1 MTAARTPITH
11 VAIRFQGTVYSLPP
25 PNRHHHII
33 RLIVDTTG
41 VPSVDND
48 EQGFLDATGRFLSRR
63 QALVSARLHG
73 QLKDPDN
80 IRAGRL
86 FSEDLW

>member
-1 MTAARTPITH
+1 MITH
-11 VAIRFQGTVYSLPP
+11 VAIRFRNEIYSLPP

-33 RLIVDTTG
+33 WEIAKILNIE
-41 VPSVDND
+41 SVDLE
-48 EQGFLDATGRFLSRR
+48 EQGFLDETGKFYNR
-63 QALVSARLHG
+63 QDALAHALICNQVKNIAL
-73 QLKDPDN
+73 

>member
-1 MTAARTPITH
+1 MNNTRTPITH
-11 VAIRFQGTVYSLPP
+11 VAIRFRGIIYSLPA
-25 PNRHHHII
+25 PNRHHNVI
-33 RLIVDTTG
+33 RLIVDSTG
-41 VPSVDND
+41 ASSIDGE

-63 QALVSARLHG
+63 QALVSAKLHN
-73 QLKDPDN
+73 QIKDPSN